1 MLIVTDGPVTGSAR
15 RSRPTPLAM
24 PLVVLVVQVVLDG
37 LMIGRSWALLGLGR
51 GSEIVKARG
60 ARND

>member
-24 PLVVLVVQVVLDG
+24 PLVVLVIQVVLDG

-51 GSEIVKARG
+51 GFRNCESEG
-60 ARND
+60 CPQ